1 MTLIISFVIVSSPV
15 MTDLNSQT
23 IRILLADD
31 DKTAQVLIRNLIRE
45 FKINSYKF
53 DCTNSHADFLAA
65 VCGNDYDVYLIDYRF
80 GAAGDSDLLQEA
92 ISTGCRAPLIVLTED
107 DCEAIKPALIK
118 AGAADCLA
126 KNQLDAQKLEITV
139 LYSLKYARSLQ
150 TLQENE
156 MIHRNFTESL
166 PVMIYAAEPTP
177 PYSPIYISPA
187 FEALGYPLEEWRSR
201 SDLWYSI
208 LHPDD
213 REWVLRETQT
223 AMKTDSGTD
232 YEYRLRAHD
241 GSFHWVHD
249 RGCFVKD
256 ENGRLLYWQGV
267 ILDVT
272 ERRLAEE
279 RLRISDERYR
289 QMFEKNLTIQLLI
302 DADSGEIVDANPS
315 ACDFYGYPLE
325 IFRTKNIKDINTLP
339 VDKVAVEMK
348 RAASEQRNYFV
359 FQHRLA
365 GGELRDVEVLSSPL
379 NYQNRKL
386 LYSIIRDI
394 TERKQSDEALQES
407 ENRFRDLFENANDLI
422 YTHDIKGNFTSIN
435 HACEI
440 ITGYSRREA
449 IRMNVSQVI
458 APEYL
463 ELARTHNF
471 NKVDEKPTRYEI
483 EIIAKNGRR
492 VPLELSARL
501 IYQGSELIGVQGVAR
516 DITERKQ
523 AVEELHKTVSL
534 LTSTIESTADGI
546 IVVDKNDNI
555 TIYNSRFAEMWQIPH
570 QLLASKNLKLMR
582 EHIYQQLEDPEL
594 FISKNNELY
603 NAPTLTGF
611 DLVKFKDGRV
621 FERYSKP
628 QILEGETVGR
638 VWSFSDITERIR
650 TEELLEQHALFDT
663 LTNLPNRAQF
673 MSHLKQAI
681 QSAAHN
687 PEFRFAVLFLDLDRF
702 KVIND
707 SLGHLIGDKLLIA
720 FGEQLKAGVRPDDIV
735 ARLGGDEFTIL
746 LHIKENADAV
756 NVAERLQ
763 QKLSEPFIVGAYEV
777 FTSASIGIII
787 SDDVHRQPE
796 DFLRDADAA
805 MYRAKESGKARY
817 EIFDS
822 EMHIRNM
829 NLLQIENNLRR
840 ALERNE
846 FRVFYQPIVS
856 LETGE
861 ICELEALIRWE
872 HPEHGLIL
880 PNEFICV
887 AEETGLI
894 ISIGQWVLE
903 EACRQTF
910 QWQQEYPAAKQLSIS
925 VNLSAKQL
933 THPAL
938 NAQIREIL
946 AKTELGARFLKLEVT
961 ESMVMEQSEKALNV
975 MSQLRTLGI
984 SFSTDDFGTGY
995 SSLSYLHR
1003 FPFERLKIDRSFIS
1017 KMNIESK
1024 SEAIV
1029 RTILLLG
1036 QNLNIEVVAEGIET
1050 ELQLERLRALGC
1062 KLGQGYLFAK
1072 PIAAE
1077 DIEKLLTNNSSIASF
1092 VKM

>member
-1 MTLIISFVIVSSPV
+1 MKTE
-15 MTDLNSQT
+15 NSQT
-23 IRILLADD
+23 IRILLADSD
-31 DKTAQVLIRNLIRE
+31 HRARVLIRNLIGK
-45 FKINSYKF
+45 FKTNSYKL
-53 DCTNSHADFLAA
+53 DCAASHSDVLAA
-65 VCGNDYDVYLIDYRF
+65 IRGNKYDVFLIDYRF
-80 GAAGDSDLLQEA
+80 GAMDGSNLLQA
-92 ISTGCRAPLIVLTED
+92 AVANDCRAPLIILTED
-107 DCEAIKPALIK
+107 GCDAVKLALVK
-118 AGAADCLA
+118 AGATECVA
-126 KNQLDAQKLEITV
+126 KNQLDAQSFEVTI
-139 LYSLKYARSLQ
+139 LYLLKYARSLQ
-150 TLQENE
+150 TLRENE

-166 PVMIYAAEPTP
+166 PVMIYAAQPYP
-177 PYSPIYISPA
+177 PYSPIYLNPA
-187 FEALGYPLEEWRSR
+187 FESLGYPLEEWHAKT
-201 SDLWYSI
+201 DLWYTI

-213 REWVLRETQT
+213 RERILKETQT
-223 AMKTDSGTD
+223 AMKAGDGTD
-232 YEYRLRAHD
+232 YEYRLRARD
-241 GSFHWVHD
+241 GTIRWMHD

-256 ENGRLLYWQGV
+256 QTGRPLYWQGV
-267 ILDVT
+267 ILDIT
-272 ERRLAEE
+272 EHRLAEE
-279 RLRISDERYR
+279 RLRTSDERYR
-289 QMFEKNLTIQLLI
+289 QMFEKNLALQLLI

-315 ACDFYGYPLE
+315 ACDFYGYPID
-325 IFRTKNIKDINTLP
+325 IFKTKNIRDINTLP
-339 VDKVAVEMK
+339 AHKVADEM
-348 RAASEQRNYFV
+348 RQAADEQRNYFI

-365 GGELRDVEVLSSPL
+365 TGEVRDVEVLSSAV
-379 NYQNRKL
+379 NYHKRKL
-386 LYSIIRDI
+386 LYSIVRDI
-394 TERKQSDEALQES
+394 TERKQADEALYES
-407 ENRFRDLFENANDLI
+407 EMRFRDLFENANDLI
-422 YTHDIKGNFTSIN
+422 YTHDMKGNFISIN

-449 IRMNVSQVI
+449 MRMNVSQVI

-463 ELARTHNF
+463 DLARTHTF

-492 VPLELSARL
+492 VPIELSARL
-501 IYQGSELIGVQGVAR
+501 IFQGTKLIGVQGVAR
-516 DITERKQ
+516 DITERRQ
-523 AVEELHKTVSL
+523 AVAELHKTVSL

-546 IVVDKNDNI
+546 IVVDKDDNI
-555 TIYNSRFAEMWQIPH
+555 TIYNSRFAEMWQIPPE
-570 QLLASKNLKLMR
+570 LLAGKNLKLIR
-582 EHIYQQLEDPEL
+582 EHVYQQLENPEL

-603 NAPTLTGF
+603 NAPTTTVF
-611 DLVKFKDGRV
+611 DLVKFKDGRI

-638 VWSFSDITERIR
+638 VWSFSDITERMR
-650 TEELLEQHALFDT
+650 AEELLEQHALFDT

-673 MSHLKQAI
+673 MSHLKLAI

-687 PEFRFAVLFLDLDRF
+687 SEFRFAVLFLDLDRF

-720 FGEQLKAGVRPDDIV
+720 FGEQLKASVRPDDIV

-746 LHIKENADAV
+746 LHIKENADAI

-787 SDDVHRQPE
+787 SDDVYRQPE

-840 ALERNE
+840 ALERDE
-846 FRVFYQPIVS
+846 FRVLYQPIVS

-861 ICELEALIRWE
+861 ICEVEALIRWE

-880 PNEFICV
+880 PNDFISV

-894 ISIGQWVLE
+894 VSIGNWVLE
-903 EACRQTF
+903 EACRQTLR
-910 QWQQEYPAAKQLSIS
+910 WQRDCPAAKHLSVS

-933 THPAL
+933 MHPAL
-938 NAQIREIL
+938 NSQIKGIL
-946 AKTELGARFLKLEVT
+946 AKTELDARCLKLEVT
-961 ESMVMEQSEKALNV
+961 ESMVMEHSEKALNV
-975 MSQLRTLGI
+975 ISQLRTLGI

-1017 KMNIESK
+1017 KMNLESK

-1036 QNLNIEVVAEGIET
+1036 QNLGIEVVAEGIET
-1050 ELQLERLRALGC
+1050 DLQFERLRQLGC
-1062 KLGQGYLFAK
+1062 KFGQGYLFAK

-1077 DIEKLLTNNSSIASF
+1077 DIEKLLVDNLSIASLI
-1092 VKM
+1092 KK

>member
-1 MTLIISFVIVSSPV
+1 MKNSSLIKTTNP
-15 MTDLNSQT
+15 QT
-23 IRILLADD
+23 IRILLADSD
-31 DKTAQVLIRNLIRE
+31 QAAQVFIRALIGE
-45 FKINSYKF
+45 FKINSYQF
-53 DCTNSHADFLAA
+53 DQAVSRSEVLAA
-65 VCGNDYDVYLIDYRF
+65 MRGNKNDVYLIGYRF
-80 GAAGDSDLLQEA
+80 GITGDADLLQA
-92 ISTGCRAPLIVLTED
+92 AMTAGCTAPVIILTENYCD
-107 DCEAIKPALIK
+107 EIKLELIK
-118 AGAADCLA
+118 AGATECLA
-126 KNQLDAQKLEITV
+126 KDQLDAQSLEIAI
-139 LYSLKYARSLQ
+139 LSSLKYARSVQ
-150 TLQENE
+150 TLRENE

-166 PVMIYAAEPTP
+166 PVMIYAVEPHP
-177 PYSPIYISPA
+177 PYLPIYISPA
-187 FEALGYPLEEWRSR
+187 FESFGYPLEEWRQT
-201 SDLWYSI
+201 DLWLKI

-213 REWVLRETQT
+213 RERVLAETQT
-223 AMKTDSGTD
+223 AMIEGIGTD
-232 YEYRLRAHD
+232 CEYRLRAGD
-241 GSFHWVHD
+241 GTLRRVHD
-249 RGCFVKD
+249 CGCFVRD
-256 ENGRLLYWQGV
+256 ESGRPLYWQGV
-267 ILDVT
+267 ILDIT
-272 ERRLAEE
+272 ERRQTEE
-279 RLRISDERYR
+279 RLRLSDERYR
-289 QMFEKNLTIQLLI
+289 QMFEKNLALQLLI
-302 DADSGEIVDANPS
+302 DTDSGQIVDANPS

-325 IFRTKNIKDINTLP
+325 TFQTKNIKEINTLP
-339 VDKVAVEMK
+339 AFEVADEMK
-348 RAASEQRNYFV
+348 RAANEQRNYFI

-365 GGELRDVEVLSSPL
+365 TGELRDVEVLSSPL

-386 LYSIIRDI
+386 LYSIIRDV
-394 TERKQSDEALQES
+394 TERKQADEALKES
-407 ENRFRDLFENANDLI
+407 ETRFRDLFENANDLI
-422 YTHDIKGNFTSIN
+422 YTHDLQGNFTSIN

-440 ITGYSRREA
+440 TTGYSRREA
-449 IRMNVSQVI
+449 LRMNVSQII

-463 ELARTHNF
+463 ELARTHHF
-471 NKVDEKPTRYEI
+471 NRVDEKPVRYEL
-483 EIIAKNGRR
+483 EIIAKDNRR

-501 IYQGSELIGVQGVAR
+501 IFQGTELVGVQGVAR

-555 TIYNSRFAEMWQIPH
+555 TIYNRRFAEMWQIPP
-570 QLLASKNLKLMR
+570 QLLADRNLNLIR
-582 EHIYQQLEDPEL
+582 AHIYRQLEDPEL
-594 FISKNNELY
+594 FIAKNRQLY
-603 NAPTLTGF
+603 LEPTTSSF
-611 DLVKFKDGRV
+611 DQVKFKDGRV

-628 QILEGETVGR
+628 QTLEGETVGR
-638 VWSFSDITERIR
+638 VWSFRDITERMR
-650 TEELLEQHALFDT
+650 AEEQLEQHALFDT

-681 QSAAHN
+681 HSAAHN
-687 PEFRFAVLFLDLDRF
+687 SEFRFAVLFLDLDRF

-720 FGEQLKAGVRPDDIV
+720 FGEQLKASVRPNDVV

-746 LHIKENADAV
+746 LHIKDNIDAV

-763 QKLSEPFIVGAYEV
+763 QILSEPFIVGAYEV

-787 SDDVHRQPE
+787 SDDIHRQPE

-846 FRVFYQPIVS
+846 FRVFYQPVVS

-861 ICELEALIRWE
+861 IRELEALIRWE

-880 PNEFICV
+880 PNDFISV

-894 ISIGQWVLE
+894 ISIGNWVLE
-903 EACRQTF
+903 EACRQTRR
-910 QWQQEYPAAKQLSIS
+910 WQQDFSSAERLSVS

-933 THPAL
+933 MHPAL
-938 NAQIREIL
+938 TSQVKEIL
-946 AKTELGARFLKLEVT
+946 AKTGLAARALKLEVT
-961 ESMVMEQSEKALNV
+961 ESMVMEYSEKALNV
-975 MSQLRTLGI
+975 ISELRALGI

-1017 KMNIESK
+1017 KMNVESK

-1062 KLGQGYLFAK
+1062 QLGQGYLFAK
-1072 PIAAE
+1072 PIAAHE
-1077 DIEKLLTNNSSIASF
+1077 IEKLLADNFSTASF
-1092 VKM
+1092 VNM